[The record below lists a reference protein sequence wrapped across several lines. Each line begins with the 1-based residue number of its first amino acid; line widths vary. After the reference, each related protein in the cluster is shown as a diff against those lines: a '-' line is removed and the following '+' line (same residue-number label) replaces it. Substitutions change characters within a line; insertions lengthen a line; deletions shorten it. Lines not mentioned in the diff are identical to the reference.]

1 MIIDFHTHAFP
12 DALAPKAG
20 AVLVG
25 NLLKQDPNCTIHP
38 VSDMTVSGLLRN
50 MDMWNIDCSVVQPI
64 VTKPSQLK
72 HTNEW
77 AQSICSDRIISFG
90 GIYPYSESYKD
101 DIDFVADLGLKGLK
115 FHPEYQNFVVD
126 DEKMFPVYD
135 YALSKGLI
143 LLFHAGVDAGLPGP
157 YRSSPRQFARI
168 VDEMK
173 GGNIIAAHLGGHQQ
187 WDDVEKYLAGK
198 NIYLDTS
205 MGFSYYTQ
213 EQFLRIMQIHGAD
226 RILFASDSPWS
237 NAGEEA
243 EKVKA
248 LPISESEKQAIL
260 GENARRLLKI

>member
-1 MIIDFHTHAFP
+1 
-12 DALAPKAG
+12 
-20 AVLVG
+20 
-25 NLLKQDPNCTIHP
+25 
-38 VSDMTVSGLLRN
+38 
-50 MDMWNIDCSVVQPI
+50 MWNIDCSVVQPI

-187 WDDVEKYLAGK
+187 WDDVEKYLLGLPVYFDLAFVTPEY
-198 NIYLDTS
+198 IEPERLV
-205 MGFSYYTQ
+205 
-213 EQFLRIMQIHGAD
+213 RIIRRHGAEW
-226 RILFASDSPWS
+226 ILFGTDSPWCS
-237 NAGEEA
+237 QKKQLAFIRSLPLTCEEREQIFWKNAA
-243 EKVKA
+243 MLLD
-248 LPISESEKQAIL
+248 LPDTAPRDVPDSTA
-260 GENARRLLKI
+260 N